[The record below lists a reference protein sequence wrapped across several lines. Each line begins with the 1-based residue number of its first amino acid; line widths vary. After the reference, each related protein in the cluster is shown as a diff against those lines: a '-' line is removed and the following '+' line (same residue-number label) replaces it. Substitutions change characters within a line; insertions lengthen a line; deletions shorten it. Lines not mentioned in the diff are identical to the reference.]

1 MPGSDESDHESEE
14 GDSHSV
20 QVRAHPLPSLD
31 VRLPALQLIES
42 GGSATSVLPL
52 PAAVP
57 VPDARHITMS
67 DIRAL
72 ERRQKL
78 ILHRLEKVRAA
89 LTKLRGFVG
98 QVRDMQQVQNDILH
112 KVELHIDTLRDSY
125 LVAE

>member
-1 MPGSDESDHESEE
+1 MPGSDESNHESEE

-20 QVRAHPLPSLD
+20 QVRAHPFPSLD
-31 VRLPALQLIES
+31 VCLPTLQLIES
-42 GGSATSVLPL
+42 GGSAMSVLPL
-52 PAAVP
+52 PVAMLVL
-57 VPDARHITMS
+57 DTRHFTMS

-78 ILHRLEKVRAA
+78 ILHRLEKVCAA

-112 KVELHIDTLRDSY
+112 KVELPIDTLRDSY

>member
-1 MPGSDESDHESEE
+1 MLVLSLP
-14 GDSHSV
+14 V
-20 QVRAHPLPSLD
+20 AVLVPNAH
-31 VRLPALQLIES
+31 
-42 GGSATSVLPL
+42 
-52 PAAVP
+52 
-57 VPDARHITMS
+57 HITMS

-89 LTKLRGFVG
+89 LAKLRGFVG

>member
-1 MPGSDESDHESEE
+1 M
-14 GDSHSV
+14 
-20 QVRAHPLPSLD
+20 RAHPFPSLD
-31 VRLPALQLIES
+31 VCLPALQLIES
-42 GGSATSVLPL
+42 GGLATSVLLL
-52 PAAVP
+52 PAAVL
-57 VPDARHITMS
+57 VLDACHITMS

-78 ILHRLEKVRAA
+78 ILHRLKKVCAA